1 MCKSKAEGGQRCF
14 SHANAEYI
22 DTKKKYEAKERELH
36 SSRLLLQNV
45 KNTIERLDI
54 AQELGQVSDE
64 DYNRYLDTFVT
75 QREAALKEVHAN
87 EKAVESLSADVTR
100 TLHEVR
106 TTQTGLANLKAEIHA
121 ETDPVKRHRL
131 QFEYNSCSRLR
142 KVRQQAFERFQAR
155 QEKSKELAAKANEKM
170 KAAQE
175 LPEYDYQTRE
185 IKAEAIL
192 EAEHL
197 SARAYLES
205 TNGREVFPALFDK
218 EGNVVPAKIV
228 KTKHGRAWGI
238 LSDPKNPSSKFKPGQ
253 FVTIS
258 QSKDPKK
265 REEFYASKGY
275 TVGKVWAEAE
285 AKILTDDNGV
295 KKVSILRND
304 GGYSPFAETVTTNQ
318 YKTD

>member
-14 SHANAEYI
+14 SHANAEYLE
-22 DTKKKYEAKERELH
+22 TKQKCEKKEKELH

-64 DYNRYLDTFVT
+64 DYNRYLDTFVQ
-75 QREAALKEVHAN
+75 QRQDAYSEVTKN
-87 EKAVESLSADVTR
+87 ENELGLLSKDLDR

-106 TTQTGLANLKAEIHA
+106 TTKTGLANLKEEIQA
-121 ETDPVKRHRL
+121 ETDPVKKHRL

-142 KVRQQAFERFQAR
+142 NVRQKAFERFTAR
-155 QEKSKELAAKANEKM
+155 QEKSKELNAKAAEKM
-170 KAAQE
+170 KAAQG

-185 IKAEAIL
+185 IKAQAVL
-192 EAEHL
+192 DAQLL

-238 LSDPKNPSSKFKPGQ
+238 LSDPSNPSSKFKPGQ

-285 AKILTDDNGV
+285 AKITADENGV

-318 YKTD
+318 YK